1 MLLQPADFY
10 SYSRATGT
18 KPPEND
24 QERAAVAADV
34 IDFKRSQLRAPSPE
48 DNEGRDI
55 GLVALGAGILGSIIG
70 GKKISERFR
79 GPQTPPKKISFDPGP
94 ETKKAA
100 KRATQRN
107 NQKLQKD
114 LNEVKPSKIVE
125 SPTVVEKQQID
136 NTATSAQQVKS
147 RGITEQV
154 NRDVQS
160 IREGKTNELKAEAII
175 KARQNSDFANFSQ
188 DAVKLKQELATQK
201 AAIAKLEDQI
211 FTQEAKEQAFAKSAV
226 EAMQDVQA
234 PIAFGLTGRAS
245 DMGLPKRELRRLG
258 LKGDE
263 QFFGPDLSEKERNLR
278 ISLAGDPRITD
289 RQKRMLLDPSVSS
302 KELTKQG
309 LLDLGEFPSN
319 PDFEI
324 RAGGTSDPTIGYKT
338 APSSGDLTMGE
349 SNIAED
355 KLDYIQKQ
363 RLEKMGAAGI
373 TGVAEGPNP
382 EYTRLN
388 VEFSKKWDELAA
400 KNIVLPRRQVIDGQ
414 EFTYKQLKDQVLTN
428 PNPDPILL
436 AQFEQSGQLL
446 NMVARGIGLDKVPKT
461 SINVENAPFLKEVIT
476 TPEVGRKGTKTILTD
491 LTDYNSMGTLA
502 DTEAQKRL
510 QRQTRREDLRNT
522 VTPIRGRGGIAYDET
537 GKATFVP
544 SRVSPAG
551 KGAAA
556 QVGGYKT
563 GEPIQYYEFDKTD
576 NIKVGIPETDRLG
589 KPLKDY
595 QKNVMTPML
604 KTPSG
609 PDIPIG
615 TIDSFAL
622 KKVPMKTF
630 DTSEDVLNIQPYSVT
645 KITKDKDVINTAI
658 YGPLYELVSTKNPKT
673 QKVEQ
678 SLRRTQVS
686 LTAMQDLASRTRASI
701 PENILL
707 EDQKTY
713 YAKIADKLYE
723 DTKRE
728 LKKDLPVLKDPKAK
742 SQFAKDLLNVEKE
755 NVAYGKPA
763 TGKTFLG
770 RYIGIKGEKKPI
782 PGVYN
787 TSGFGSVVGKTKY
800 ETDEAGKIRV
810 DIGGGQRAAGAQKLL
825 QALDNFKKTTGKPAT
840 RSQLFKLAQ
849 PLARQYNTD
858 INSLIN
864 LAGSRRGGGLRG

>member
-609 PDIPIG
+609 PDVPIG